1 MLYHHLEMVLYLFI
15 CFLFLILN
23 AHYYLPKGEKL
34 VYKQIRFIFGFGI
47 AFLLTVSPFAMAET
61 DTTEEAAE
69 VVEPAEPKK
78 SPIKVGGAMRVN
90 YAYGAYGDEEN
101 PHPRGEKIG
110 DVDLEIFRLNA
121 DLDYNNIISR
131 LEYRW
136 YDGYS
141 MIHTAWLG
149 YNLGDLGTVK
159 AGIVRVPFGPTAYG
173 VSTSWFFDQHFY
185 VGLADDMDLGIRWTD
200 TLDKLT
206 LDVGY
211 YPMTDPQLIK
221 YSSLAS
227 SRYSYDIVKWE
238 EKADATGNVEWGAG
252 ENGFDEQHQFN
263 LRAIYALENI
273 GDFGVS
279 LQYGLLKGTNVGN
292 DDSGNHYAFS
302 AHAKNSFA
310 DFTLYSQFS
319 YYAHNIADEMPWGTG
334 ELIPMGAYDFAWPV
348 ASKGLIPALSLR
360 YGGID
365 TSGISWIDSVTPYA
379 EWSTILKTV
388 DDYNASTLVTLGA
401 SWTVLGALYV
411 YSDFALANGN
421 FFVGNTGDNYGN
433 ILTGVNHVG
442 ANGNN
447 RWHWRVNF
455 NFGYYF

>member
-1 MLYHHLEMVLYLFI
+1 M
-15 CFLFLILN
+15 
-23 AHYYLPKGEKL
+23 
-34 VYKQIRFIFGFGI
+34 YKQINFIFSFGI
-47 AFLLTVSPFAMAET
+47 AFLLIVSPFGMAA

-69 VVEPAEPKK
+69 AVEAAEPKK

-90 YAYGAYGDEEN
+90 YAYGTYGSDDN
-101 PHPRGEKIG
+101 PHRRGEKIG

-121 DLDYNNIISR
+121 DFDYNNIISR

-159 AGIVRVPFGPTAYG
+159 AGMVRVPFGPTAYG

-185 VGLADDMDLGIRWTD
+185 VGLADDMDIGIRWTD

-211 YPMTDPQLIK
+211 YLMGEFQTDG
-221 YSSLAS
+221 SSLAS
-227 SRYSYDIVKWE
+227 SLYSYDVVRWE
-238 EKADATGNVEWGAG
+238 EKADADGNVEWGAG
-252 ENGFDEQHQFN
+252 ENGYDEQHQLN
-263 LRAIYALENI
+263 IRAIYAIENI

-279 LQYGLLKGTNVGN
+279 AQYGLLKGTNVGD

-302 AHAKNSFA
+302 AHAKNTVS

-319 YYAHNIADEMPWGTG
+319 YYAYNITDDTPWGTG
-334 ELIPMGAYDFAWPV
+334 DLIPMGAYDFAWPI
-348 ASKGLIPALSLR
+348 ASQGLIPALSLR

-379 EWSTILKTV
+379 EWSTIFKTV
-388 DDYNASTLVTLGA
+388 EDYNPSTLVTIGA
-401 SWTVLGALYV
+401 SWTILGALYV
-411 YSDFALANGN
+411 YSDVALSDGN
-421 FFVGNTGDNYGN
+421 FFVGNRTADGEVEGYGN
-433 ILTGVNHVG
+433 IYTGAGAFG

-447 RWHWRVNF
+447 AWNWRLNF

>member
-1 MLYHHLEMVLYLFI
+1 M
-15 CFLFLILN
+15 
-23 AHYYLPKGEKL
+23 YYSPKKEEPGHIQMHL
-34 VYKQIRFIFGFGI
+34 VYGFGFALLLII
-47 AFLLTVSPFAMAET
+47 ASFAIA
-61 DTTEEAAE
+61 DTTEETTEA
-69 VVEPAEPKK
+69 VEAPAPKK
-78 SPIKVGGAMRVN
+78 SPIKIGGAMRVN
-90 YAYGAYGDEEN
+90 YVYGAYGSEES

-149 YNLGDLGTVK
+149 YKLGDSGTVK
-159 AGIVRVPFGPTAYG
+159 AGIVRAPFGPSAYG

-185 VGLADDMDLGIRWTD
+185 VGLADDPDLGITWNG

-211 YPMTDPQLIK
+211 FLMSEPQPIK
-221 YSSLAS
+221 YGSLAS
-227 SRYSYDIVKWE
+227 SRYGYDVVKWE
-238 EKADATGNVEWGAG
+238 EKADATGKVEWGAG
-252 ENGFDEQHQFN
+252 ENGYDEQHQINF
-263 LRAIYALENI
+263 RAIYALENI
-273 GDFGVS
+273 ADLGVS

-292 DDSGNHYAFS
+292 DDGGNHYAFS
-302 AHAKNSFA
+302 AHAKNTFA
-310 DFTLYSQFS
+310 DFTLFSQFS
-319 YYAHNIADEMPWGTG
+319 YYAHNITEKTPWGTG
-334 ELIPMGAYDFAWPV
+334 ELIPMGAYDFAWPI

-365 TSGISWIDSVTPYA
+365 TSSISWVDSVTPYV
-379 EWSTILKTV
+379 EWSTVLKTV
-388 DDYNASTLVTLGA
+388 DDYNASTLVTVGA

-411 YSDFALANGN
+411 YSDLALSDGN
-421 FFVGNTGDNYGN
+421 FFVGNTEDDYGN

-447 RWHWRVNF
+447 IWHWRLNF

>member
-1 MLYHHLEMVLYLFI
+1 MKGYENRKYL
-15 CFLFLILN
+15 
-23 AHYYLPKGEKL
+23 H
-34 VYKQIRFIFGFGI
+34 IFGFISIGLLLLISAYVI
-47 AFLLTVSPFAMAET
+47 ADMTE
-61 DTTEEAAE
+61 DTTEMVEA
-69 VVEPAEPKK
+69 PPPKT
-78 SPIKVGGAMRVN
+78 SPVKVGGAMRVN
-90 YAYGAYGDEEN
+90 YAYGTYGDADN

-149 YNLGDLGTVK
+149 YQLSDSGTVK

-173 VSTSWFFDQHFY
+173 ISTSWFFDQHFY
-185 VGLADDMDLGIRWTD
+185 VGLADDMDLGILYSNTF
-200 TLDKLT
+200 DKLT

-211 YPMTDPQLIK
+211 YPLTDPQLIK
-221 YSSLAS
+221 YGSLAS
-227 SRYSYDIVKWE
+227 SRYSYDVVKWE
-238 EKADATGNVEWGAG
+238 EKADAKGTVEWSAG
-252 ENGFDEQHQFN
+252 ENGYDEQHQFN
-263 LRAIYALENI
+263 VRAIYALENI
-273 GDFGVS
+273 ADVGVS
-279 LQYGLLKGTNVGN
+279 AQFGLLKGTNVGS

-302 AHAKNSFA
+302 VHPKFTVS

-319 YYAHNIADEMPWGTG
+319 YYAHNITDDTPWGTG
-334 ELIPMGAYDFAWPV
+334 DLIPMGAYDFAWPI

-365 TSGISWIDSVTPYA
+365 TSSISWVDSVTPYA

-401 SWTVLGALYV
+401 SWTLLGALYV
-411 YSDFALANGN
+411 YSDFALSDGN
-421 FFVGNTGDNYGN
+421 FFVGNTGDDYGN
-433 ILTGVNHVG
+433 ILTGVSHVG

-447 RWHWRVNF
+447 VWHWRLNF

>member
-1 MLYHHLEMVLYLFI
+1 M
-15 CFLFLILN
+15 
-23 AHYYLPKGEKL
+23 
-34 VYKQIRFIFGFGI
+34 YKQINFIFSFGI
-47 AFLLTVSPFAMAET
+47 AFLLIVSPFAMAA

-69 VVEPAEPKK
+69 AVEPAEPKK

-90 YAYGAYGDEEN
+90 YAYGTYGSDDN
-101 PHPRGEKIG
+101 PHRRGEKIG

-121 DLDYNNIISR
+121 DFDYNNIISR

-159 AGIVRVPFGPTAYG
+159 AGMVRVPFGPTAYG

-185 VGLADDMDLGIRWTD
+185 VGLADDMDIGIRWTD

-211 YPMTDPQLIK
+211 YLMGEFQTDG
-221 YSSLAS
+221 SSLAS
-227 SRYSYDIVKWE
+227 SLYSYDVVRWE
-238 EKADATGNVEWGAG
+238 EKADADGNVEWGAG
-252 ENGFDEQHQFN
+252 ENGYDEQHQLN
-263 LRAIYALENI
+263 IRAIYAIENI

-279 LQYGLLKGTNVGN
+279 AQYGLLKGTNVGD

-302 AHAKNSFA
+302 AHAKNTVS

-319 YYAHNIADEMPWGTG
+319 YYAYNITDDTPWGTG
-334 ELIPMGAYDFAWPV
+334 DLIPMGAYDFAWPI
-348 ASKGLIPALSLR
+348 ASQGLIPALSLR

-379 EWSTILKTV
+379 EWSTIFKTV
-388 DDYNASTLVTLGA
+388 EDYNPSTLVTIGA
-401 SWTVLGALYV
+401 SWTILGALYV
-411 YSDFALANGN
+411 YSDVALSDGN
-421 FFVGNTGDNYGN
+421 FFVGNRTADGEVEGYGN
-433 ILTGVNHVG
+433 IYTGAGAFG

-447 RWHWRVNF
+447 AWNWRLNF

>member
-1 MLYHHLEMVLYLFI
+1 MYNYRNFMNSF
-15 CFLFLILN
+15 FLKNRKYQYF
-23 AHYYLPKGEKL
+23 
-34 VYKQIRFIFGFGI
+34 FGVGI
-47 AFLLTVSPFAMAET
+47 AFLLIATSFAMA
-61 DTTEEAAE
+61 DTTEETTE
-69 VVEPAEPKK
+69 TVEAPAPKK
-78 SPIKVGGAMRVN
+78 SPIKIGGAMRVN
-90 YAYGAYGDEEN
+90 YVYGGYGDEEN

-149 YNLGDLGTVK
+149 YKLGDSGTVK

-185 VGLADDMDLGIRWTD
+185 VGLADDMDLGVTWND
-200 TLDKLT
+200 TFDKLT

-211 YPMTDPQLIK
+211 YPMSDPQLVK

-227 SRYSYDIVKWE
+227 SRYSYDVVKWE
-238 EKADATGNVEWGAG
+238 EKADAKGKVEWGAG

-263 LRAIYALENI
+263 VRAIYAIENI
-273 GDFGVS
+273 ADLGVS
-279 LQYGLLKGTNVGN
+279 LQYGLLKGTNVGK
-292 DDSGNHYAFS
+292 DDSGNHYALS
-302 AHAKNSFA
+302 AHAKNTFA
-310 DFTLYSQFS
+310 DFTLFSQFS
-319 YYAHNIADEMPWGTG
+319 YYAHNITEKTPWGTG
-334 ELIPMGAYDFAWPV
+334 DLIPMGAYNFAWPI

-365 TSGISWIDSVTPYA
+365 TAGISWIDSVTPYA

-388 DDYNASTLVTLGA
+388 DDYNASTLVTIGA

-411 YSDFALANGN
+411 YTDIALSDGN
-421 FFVGNTGDNYGN
+421 FFVGNTGDDYGN

-447 RWHWRVNF
+447 VWHWRLNF

>member
-1 MLYHHLEMVLYLFI
+1 MHKYRGFMNLFFI
-15 CFLFLILN
+15 EN
-23 AHYYLPKGEKL
+23 RKYQY
-34 VYKQIRFIFGFGI
+34 IFGFSI
-47 AFLLTVSPFAMAET
+47 AILLIASAYAIA
-61 DTTEEAAE
+61 DTTEDTAEA
-69 VVEPAEPKK
+69 VEAPAPKK

-90 YAYGAYGDEEN
+90 YAYGAYGSEDA

-149 YNLGDLGTVK
+149 YKLGDSGTVK

-185 VGLADDMDLGIRWTD
+185 VGLADDMDLGVTWNT
-200 TLDKLT
+200 TFDKLT

-211 YPMTDPQLIK
+211 YPMSDPQLIQ
-221 YSSLAS
+221 YGSLAS

-238 EKADATGNVEWGAG
+238 EKADAKGTVEWGAG
-252 ENGFDEQHQFN
+252 ENGFDERHQFN

-273 GDFGVS
+273 ADVGVS
-279 LQYGLLKGTNVGN
+279 LQYGLLAGTNVGD

-302 AHAKNSFA
+302 GHIKNSFA
-310 DFTLYSQFS
+310 DFTLFSQFS
-319 YYAHNIADEMPWGTG
+319 YYAHNITDKTPWGTG
-334 ELIPMGAYDFAWPV
+334 DLIPMGAYDFAWPI
-348 ASKGLIPALSLR
+348 ASTGLIPALSLR

-365 TSGISWIDSVTPYA
+365 TSSISWVDSLTPYA

-401 SWTVLGALYV
+401 SWTILGALYV
-411 YSDFALANGN
+411 YSDLALSNGN
-421 FFVGNTGDNYGN
+421 FFVGNTGDDYGN
-433 ILTGVNHVG
+433 ILTGVSHVG

-447 RWHWRVNF
+447 VWHWRLNF

>member
-1 MLYHHLEMVLYLFI
+1 MDVPMHKRISSLFCFSVVLL
-15 CFLFLILN
+15 LI
-23 AHYYLPKGEKL
+23 A
-34 VYKQIRFIFGFGI
+34 V
-47 AFLLTVSPFAMAET
+47 PFATA
-61 DTTEEAAE
+61 DTTEETTE
-69 VVEPAEPKK
+69 TVSTPPEK
-78 SPIKVGGAMRVN
+78 SPIKIGGAMRVN
-90 YAYGAYGDEEN
+90 YAYGSYGDEDN
-101 PHPRGEKIG
+101 PHRRGEKIG

-136 YDGYS
+136 YDDYS

-206 LDVGY
+206 LDVAY
-211 YPMTDPQLIK
+211 YLQGEFQTDG
-221 YSSLAS
+221 SSLAS
-227 SRYSYDIVKWE
+227 SRYSYDVVRQNTKV
-238 EKADATGNVEWGAG
+238 DTTGVVNEDEDKNTEDY

-263 LRAIYALENI
+263 LRAIYSLENI
-273 GDFGVS
+273 ADVGIS
-279 LQYGLLKGTNVGN
+279 LQYGMLKGTNVGE
-292 DDSGNHYAFS
+292 DDSGSHYALS
-302 AHAKNSFA
+302 AHMKNSFT

-319 YYAHNIADEMPWGTG
+319 YFAHEITDDTFWGTG
-334 ELIPMGAYDFAWPV
+334 DLILMGAYDYPSLV

-360 YGGID
+360 YGGIN
-365 TSGISWIDSVTPYA
+365 TSAISWIDSVTPYA

-388 DDYNASTLVTLGA
+388 EDYNASTLVTVGA

-411 YSDFALANGN
+411 YSDFALTDGN
-421 FFVGNTGDNYGN
+421 FFVGNQGSNN
-433 ILTGVNHVG
+433 FG
-442 ANGNN
+442 ANEDNVWN
-447 RWHWRVNF
+447 WRLNF